1 LHSDYTMDK
10 QTTYSFT
17 AYNASIH
24 FCAHDGEIVINDHAG
39 GEVVGIEGISQRD
52 LHGAMINYVINT
64 SLRKDKESFFDF
76 LKEMQKEVTKDL
88 QVYEAI
94 RP

>member
-1 LHSDYTMDK
+1 MDK

-39 GEVVGIEGISQRD
+39 GEVIGIEGINQRD
-52 LHGAMINYVINT
+52 LHGAMINYVHNT
-64 SLRKDKESFFDF
+64 IPRKDKETFLDF
-76 LKEMQKEVTKDL
+76 LKEMQKEVTKAL
-88 QVYEAI
+88 EVYEAI
-94 RP
+94 QP

>member
-1 LHSDYTMDK
+1 MDK

-24 FCAHDGEIVINDHAG
+24 FCTHDGEIVINDRAG
-39 GEVVGIEGISQRD
+39 GEVVVIEGVNQRD
-52 LHGAMINYVINT
+52 LHGAMINYVSNT
-64 SLRKDKESFFDF
+64 SLRKDKETFFDF
-76 LKEMQKEVTKDL
+76 LKEMQKEVTKAL

-94 RP
+94 QP